1 MNVNLHTTDTSRPVY
16 KCVCPKL
23 KAEHMSLKA
32 EEIKEITTV
41 CLASSRTFS
50 SVLYMGHKL
59 STTQQ
64 LGAVGFCG
72 MVVRFFFLEGFWGG
86 TCPEIKQMK
95 CSK

>member
-32 EEIKEITTV
+32 EEIKGITTV

-72 MVVRFFFLEGFWGG
+72 MVVRFFSLKVSGEVLAQ
-86 TCPEIKQMK
+86 K
-95 CSK
+95 